1 MVVTANEPQVQVP
14 ARIPKVN
21 VYLQDDVK
29 TDLEKLAN
37 AERRSLSQMAAI
49 LIEQGI
55 QRAKAD
61 GKIPLNPPQT
71 E

>member
-1 MVVTANEPQVQVP
+1 MVVTANELQIQVP

-29 TDLEKLAN
+29 SDLERLAN
-37 AERRSLSQMAAI
+37 LERRSLSQMAAL

-55 QRAKAD
+55 QQAKAE
-61 GKIPLNPPQT
+61 GKISSIS
-71 E
+71 EAK